1 MFKRVLVPLDGSM
14 LAESALEPALHLS
27 QQADGVVY
35 LMRVPVFV
43 DSGAQTSPEYH
54 RVWVDE
60 NDLPEYEDVTAY
72 LREIR
77 ERIARPGV
85 SVRTIVGE
93 GEPSRAILNTSVTKN
108 IDLILMASHA
118 RSGISRWL
126 LGSVSGNVSRM
137 AQSPVILV
145 RKPTNFN
152 HILVTLDG
160 SELAERVIEP
170 ALWLASSFGSQIT
183 ILGVVERNNSTKSL
197 TDKGRLTGDGS
208 YLEEVLTR
216 CVPGDLDLE
225 INTTVMRGSAAE
237 KILSYSA
244 ENDVD
249 MIAMSTHGRTGL
261 SKLIF
266 GSVTEKVMCN
276 SGCAMLITRPPDQE
290 LS

>member
-43 DSGAQTSPEYH
+43 DGGAQTSPEYH

-60 NDLPEYEDVTAY
+60 NDLPEYEDVTTY

-77 ERIARPGV
+77 ERISRPGV

-93 GEPSRAILNTSVTKN
+93 GEPSRAIVNTSVTKN

-126 LGSVSGNVSRM
+126 LGSVSGKVSRM

-145 RKPTNFN
+145 RKQTHFN
-152 HILVTLDG
+152 HILITLDG

-170 ALWLASSFGSQIT
+170 ALRLASSFGSQVT
-183 ILGVVERNNSTKSL
+183 ILRVNEKNNLTKPLSDQEVL
-197 TDKGRLTGDGS
+197 AGADS
-208 YLEEVLTR
+208 YLEEVLSR
-216 CVPGDLDLE
+216 YVPADLDLD
-225 INTTVMRGSAAE
+225 IRTTVMRGSAAE

-244 ENDVD
+244 EYDVD
-249 MIAMSTHGRTGL
+249 LIAMCTHGRTGL
-261 SKLIF
+261 SKLLF
-266 GSVTEKVMCN
+266 GSITEKVMCN
-276 SGCAMLITRPPDQE
+276 SGCAMLITRPPNEE